1 MLRSVFIL
9 ALCLPAVASGPPR
22 IATAPLSDVRFSA
35 SELSSMVGSLPF
47 DGETY
52 LRSSHGERRDGFQ
65 IHAES
70 WMNTLWKLIRRQLPA
85 GLLHAVGVRRATAS
99 PPRVSP
105 PLCAR

>member
-1 MLRSVFIL
+1 MLRSVSIL
-9 ALCLPAVASGPPR
+9 ALCLPAVTSGPPR

-99 PPRVSP
+99 RPLVSP
-105 PLCAR
+105 RLP